1 MAAVIAAGDPES
13 GVPES
18 FRLGYHH
25 VMNPESLH
33 Q

>member
-1 MAAVIAAGDPES
+1 MAAVIAAGHPES

-18 FRLGYHH
+18 FRLGYHQA
-25 VMNPESLH
+25 MKPQSLY